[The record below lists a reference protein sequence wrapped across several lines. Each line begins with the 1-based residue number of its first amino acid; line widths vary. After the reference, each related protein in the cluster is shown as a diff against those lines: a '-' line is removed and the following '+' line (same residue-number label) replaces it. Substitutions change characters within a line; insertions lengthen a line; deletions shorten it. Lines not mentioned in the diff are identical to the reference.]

1 MFYWFDLVILF
12 IYLFIFS
19 FPPSGT
25 YTILMRRLELY
36 LGGIKEPSA
45 QMHSVAL
52 LVQFGDTVS

>member
-1 MFYWFDLVILF
+1 MFYWFDLVIFF
-12 IYLFIFS
+12 IFYFFS

-36 LGGIKEPSA
+36 LGDIKEPNA

>member
-1 MFYWFDLVILF
+1 
-12 IYLFIFS
+12 
-19 FPPSGT
+19 
-25 YTILMRRLELY
+25 MRRLELY